1 MAENDVSARNTGDN
15 PLKRIAEYFE
25 TVGWEKR
32 LIDLTEDEVV
42 GLIFVAKKIEGL
54 EDVYTAPYLTELF
67 ARVVQNTARKAPLLR
82 RLSDIPVPF

>member
-1 MAENDVSARNTGDN
+1 MAENNGNAQGAGDN

-54 EDVYTAPYLTELF
+54 EDVYTEPYLTELF
-67 ARVVQNTARKAPLLR
+67 DRVVQNTSRKEPLLR